1 MINRALLAYIKAAS
15 RFLLAF
21 ELGTYYGSVE
31 NYGFRDYP
39 RNSFMLRSDSPIPF
53 FLDANGFTWKL
64 RGVITLVLVDGKD
77 FTKVVNMSV

>member
-39 RNSFMLRSDSPIPF
+39 RNSFMLRSDSPVPF
-53 FLDANGFTWKL
+53 FWMQMGLPGSYAELLHWHW
-64 RGVITLVLVDGKD
+64 
-77 FTKVVNMSV
+77 